1 MKDITLVIMAAGMGS
16 RYGRLKQIDPVG
28 LKGEVILDYSVYD
41 AIEAGFT
48 KVIFVIKHE
57 IEEDFKAIIGNKYD
71 GRIKI
76 DFAYQDIDNIP
87 EGYSVPEGR
96 TKPWGTGH
104 AVMCAAGKVNEPFAV
119 INADDFYGKSGF
131 EQLGKALSENT
142 DSTQFYMVG
151 FPIKN
156 TLSEFGS
163 VSRGICELDENNNLK
178 EVIERPKIEALG
190 GGRAVFTDDNGEKVE
205 LCGEEI
211 SSMNFW
217 GFMPSLFDGMGAMFE
232 EFLKERGTELKSE
245 FYIPFVVAEMI
256 HNGKANVKVLRS
268 ADSWFGVTYR
278 EDKPRVQADIKAL
291 IAKGVYPEN
300 LFA

>member
-1 MKDITLVIMAAGMGS
+1 MKPTLVVLAAGMGS
-16 RYGRLKQIDPVG
+16 RYGGLKQIDPVG
-28 LKGEVILDYSVYD
+28 PNGEIILDYSIYD
-41 AIEAGFT
+41 AIRGGFGKVVFIIRKDIEA
-48 KVIFVIKHE
+48 
-57 IEEDFKAIIGNKYD
+57 DFKEVVSKRWEGKIELDYVYQQLDAIPAP
-71 GRIKI
+71 
-76 DFAYQDIDNIP
+76 FT
-87 EGYSVPEGR
+87 VPEGR

-142 DSTQFYMVG
+142 DPSQFYMVG

-178 EVIERPKIEALG
+178 EVIERTKIEALG

-217 GFMPSLFDGMGAMFE
+217 GFMPSLFDGMGAMCE

>member
-1 MKDITLVIMAAGMGS
+1 MKPTLVVLAAGMGS
-16 RYGRLKQIDPVG
+16 RYGGLKQIDPVG
-28 LKGEVILDYSVYD
+28 PNGEIILDYSIFD
-41 AIEAGFT
+41 AIRGGFGKVVFIIRKDIEKEFKEVVT
-48 KVIFVIKHE
+48 KRWE
-57 IEEDFKAIIGNKYD
+57 
-71 GRIKI
+71 GRIEL
-76 DFAYQDIDNIP
+76 DFVYQQLDAIP
-87 EGYSVPEGR
+87 APFTVPEGR

-104 AVMCAAGKVNEPFAV
+104 AVMCAADKVKEPFAV

-131 EQLGKALSENT
+131 AQLGKALSETT
-142 DSTQFYMVG
+142 DASQFYMVG

-163 VSRGICELDENNNLK
+163 VSRGICELDENSNLK
-178 EVIERPKIEALG
+178 EVVERTKIESIG

-217 GFMPSLFDGMGAMFE
+217 GFMPSLFDGMGQMFR
-232 EFLKERGTELKSE
+232 EFLAEHGQELKSE

-256 HNGKANVKVLRS
+256 HAGKASVKVLPS

-291 IAKGVYPEN
+291 IDVGVYPEN

>member
-1 MKDITLVIMAAGMGS
+1 MKPTLVVLAAGMGS
-16 RYGRLKQIDPVG
+16 RYGGLKQIDPVG
-28 LKGEVILDYSVYD
+28 PNGEIILDYSIFD
-41 AIEAGFT
+41 AIRGGFG
-48 KVIFVIKHE
+48 KVVFIIRKD
-57 IEEDFKAIIGNKYD
+57 IEKDFKEVVSKRWEVKIELEYVYQQLDAIPAPYT
-71 GRIKI
+71 
-76 DFAYQDIDNIP
+76 
-87 EGYSVPEGR
+87 VPEGR

-104 AVMCAAGKVNEPFAV
+104 AVMCAADKVKEPFAV

-131 EQLGKALSENT
+131 EQLGKALSETT
-142 DSTQFYMVG
+142 DPNQFYMVG

-178 EVIERPKIEALG
+178 EVVERTKIEALG
-190 GGRAVFTDDNGEKVE
+190 GGKAVFTDENGKQVE

-217 GFMPSLFDGMGAMFE
+217 GFMPSLFNGMGKMFE
-232 EFLKERGTELKSE
+232 DFLAERGTELKSE

-256 HNGKANVKVLRS
+256 HSGKATVKVLPS
-268 ADSWFGVTYR
+268 ADAWFGVTYR
-278 EDKPRVQADIKAL
+278 EDKPRVQADIRAL
-291 IAKGVYPEN
+291 IDAGVYPEN